1 MTPGSRD
8 EGRPVAVIGC
18 SPRFANVV
26 FAFGHGHCGMM
37 MGARTGE
44 IVAARL
50 AERDPDLDMSPY
62 QVERFF

>member
-1 MTPGSRD
+1 MTSGSRGA
-8 EGRPVAVIGC
+8 GRPVAVIGC

-44 IVAARL
+44 IVAALL
-50 AERDPDLDMSPY
+50 ADRDPGLDMSPY
-62 QVERFF
+62 RVERF